1 MAANNS
7 ITSRVQYILDT
18 YDHRLDTF
26 YGIVGLLVLASII
39 LLFFM
44 FKMAYDYSLWKAIL
58 WTLVSGI
65 CLMIAMSIISLI
77 GVSMIVGSARK
88 TFNRDFPYKSP
99 GRKIAVAALGSFSS
113 NSKIEL
119 DLLASLPDYASAYA
133 GLTESS
139 PDDQLEQALDQIET
153 ESNDVSA
160 QVQAQQPPVKQ
171 PLSQS
176 ATMKQAI
183 NPYRRILLQPAKR
196 IMMKTQEKAEKKKF
210 IMLDPEKKNERIG
223 P

>member
-1 MAANNS
+1 MGPNNS

-26 YGIVGLLVLASII
+26 YGIVGLLVMASII

-58 WTLVSGI
+58 WTLISGI

-119 DLLASLPDYASAYA
+119 DLLSSLPDYKAAYEVEIQ
-133 GLTESS
+133 TESS
-139 PDDQLEQALDQIET
+139 PDNQLEQALSQIQKK
-153 ESNDVSA
+153 SYDASA

-171 PLSQS
+171 PLPQPKI
-176 ATMKQAI
+176 KQAI
-183 NPYRRILLQPAKR
+183 NPYGRILLQPAKK

-210 IMLDPEKKNERIG
+210 IMLDPEKKNERT
-223 P
+223 